1 MATNIIIRGID
12 EGLHKAL
19 KIRSINEN
27 VTLQDL
33 IKKILA
39 ESVKK
44 SK

>member
-12 EGLHKAL
+12 EG
-19 KIRSINEN
+19 NEN

-39 ESVKK
+39 DSVKK